1 VASEIELNERP
12 KSAAPLGERL
22 ELNLLWPSTDGDSL
36 VAWRS
41 TASSEK
47 RLMCGIKLS
56 TSKAY
61 CTEEGPATT
70 VESVSTDGRL
80 VVLSTPT
87 SLVVRELLSSRI
99 LLTRPLK
106 GRVIHASL
114 SPDSLH
120 LAFLDEN
127 GQGTLL
133 RVEDNFELRTE
144 SITMPIAVDDV
155 LATRGASVRWLSE
168 RELVFSTR
176 NAPLVITVER
186 TTNPVGTL
194 TGLRRLQ
201 TSTPSSWGC
210 SASARFQDKLLVA
223 SCDGY
228 VGLFDFASGQETAQ
242 LLAPK
247 RHRGAHAVSLQ
258 LSGEQALVQFHR
270 FGARSSLDVI
280 EPGEANALRWS
291 YAADVYVA
299 ELRDDGRIGWMEER
313 YAPDGLD
320 FKSFEKDPASSEG
333 PQPLPGQFLG
343 WSGKHLLTQFESV
356 ELRVDGQ
363 PVFAHYA
370 SWVPFANTERRGRF
384 VWVSGGSSIVRI
396 ADGETT
402 PLVFDVFGS
411 IKAPVVKRV
420 APSPPPPPA
429 PPAAPAPP
437 QTAVELLNAAEEG
450 YPGGQS
456 PGE

>member
-1 VASEIELNERP
+1 
-12 KSAAPLGERL
+12 
-22 ELNLLWPSTDGDSL
+22 
-36 VAWRS
+36 
-41 TASSEK
+41 
-47 RLMCGIKLS
+47 
-56 TSKAY
+56 
-61 CTEEGPATT
+61 
-70 VESVSTDGRL
+70 
-80 VVLSTPT
+80 
-87 SLVVRELLSSRI
+87 
-99 LLTRPLK
+99 
-106 GRVIHASL
+106 
-114 SPDSLH
+114 
-120 LAFLDEN
+120 
-127 GQGTLL
+127 
-133 RVEDNFELRTE
+133 
-144 SITMPIAVDDV
+144 
-155 LATRGASVRWLSE
+155 
-168 RELVFSTR
+168 
-176 NAPLVITVER
+176 
-186 TTNPVGTL
+186 
-194 TGLRRLQ
+194 
-201 TSTPSSWGC
+201 
-210 SASARFQDKLLVA
+210 
-223 SCDGY
+223 
-228 VGLFDFASGQETAQ
+228 
-242 LLAPK
+242 
-247 RHRGAHAVSLQ
+247 
-258 LSGEQALVQFHR
+258 
-270 FGARSSLDVI
+270 
-280 EPGEANALRWS
+280 
-291 YAADVYVA
+291 
-299 ELRDDGRIGWMEER
+299 MEER